1 MWHFG
6 IRKLDENRLLIT
18 EEFYIG
24 KKNGYAEIGV
34 LESYNIEELILM
46 FKDILKILKKGK
58 IKKVHKGDLFQE
70 TKDKLLGVKYER

>member
-6 IRKLDENRLLIT
+6 IRKLDKDRLIIT

-24 KKNGYAEIGV
+24 RKNGYSEIGI
-34 LESYNIEELILM
+34 LESYNIKELILM

-58 IKKVHKGDLFQE
+58 IKKTTKKDLLQE
-70 TKDKLLGVKYER
+70 TKDRLLSE